1 MLKQLIFKSFSKK
14 DSFFVVLSAIV
25 KLLAGASFA
34 GRPPA
39 AVGGGVSA
47 SRVERSIGGI

>member
-1 MLKQLIFKSFSKK
+1 M
-14 DSFFVVLSAIV
+14 V

-47 SRVERSIGGI
+47 SQVESSIDYVTAAILLKER